1 MSLAPDAISDLELW
15 LDADAITGLSDGD
28 TVITWADQSG
38 NGNDY
43 TNIGSNTA
51 VKYQTGV
58 LNGLP
63 IVEMTSGG
71 FSGPLSLASPYS
83 IFYVGR
89 YTIGGSTGAVAVRNS
104 NVSWWFGPNS
114 AEWRWS
120 ANFHG
125 VSSGVTA
132 DTNWVVHGVTQEI
145 LATREEAPFAGG
157 LQYVYDLDSNAV
169 PSISALQSASDI
181 GAMFL
186 GGAGAM
192 GAGNAMGG
200 DIAEVVAYSRDLS
213 VTERVGLTDYFR
225 EKWGGIVASSS
236 EDTDID
242 ARIAR
247 EALVVAHNFPAAEV
261 DARIAREA
269 ITVAHH
275 FPELET
281 DVRIARLSV
290 VIAISRPHGWD

>member
-15 LDADAITGLSDGD
+15 LDADAISGLSDGD
-28 TVITWADQSG
+28 TITTWADQSG

-43 TNIGSNTA
+43 TNIGSNAA

-63 IVEMTSGG
+63 IVEMPSGG
-71 FSGPLSLASPYS
+71 FSGALSLASPYS

-89 YTIGGSTGAVAVRNS
+89 YTIGGSTGAVAVRN
-104 NVSWWFGPNS
+104 VGVTWWFGPNS
-114 AEWRWS
+114 AEWRWNATAGS
-120 ANFHG
+120 
-125 VSSGVTA
+125 VSSGITA
-132 DTNWVVHGVTQEI
+132 DTNWVAHGVIQEV
-145 LATREEAPFAGG
+145 LETREVAPLAGG
-157 LQYVYDLDSNAV
+157 HQYVYDLDSNAV
-169 PSISALQSASDI
+169 PAVSHLTSASDI
-181 GAMFL
+181 GGFFL
-186 GGAGAM
+186 GGAGAT
-192 GAGNAMGG
+192 GASNPMGG
-200 DIAEVVAYSRDLS
+200 DLAEVVAYSRDLS

-236 EDTDID
+236 EDTNIE

-247 EALVVAHNFPAAEV
+247 EAVVVAHNFPAADTE
-261 DARIAREA
+261 ARIAREA
-269 ITVAHH
+269 VTVAHH

-281 DVRIARLSV
+281 DARLIRLGV